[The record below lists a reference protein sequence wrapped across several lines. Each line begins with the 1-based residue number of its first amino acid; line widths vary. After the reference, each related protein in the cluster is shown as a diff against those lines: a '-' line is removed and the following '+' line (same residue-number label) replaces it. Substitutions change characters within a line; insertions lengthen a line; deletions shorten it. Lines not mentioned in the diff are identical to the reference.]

1 MPAGGGAFRPFLF
14 LLPPHVFNPTRLATT
29 MSQTPDTSQE
39 PSAALGADQLD
50 ELDTLLDDLRSRAE
64 EIPQW
69 EFCDGFLTALACTR
83 RPVPVA
89 EWLPMLLGDGGELD
103 VAEGEPLPLLPA
115 FADAAQQARFLELWT
130 LRWNEVVSQLDADVQ
145 SLDEDD
151 AFQPEAMDMRGAIA
165 SLPEEERA
173 DMEGQEIP
181 SFGQVWALGFMF
193 AVENWPEEW
202 AAPRDREAA
211 DWLNEALDG
220 IVALT
225 EDDTG
230 KPEVCMYT
238 EDGPPS
244 TSQARVE
251 TFGEAIW
258 AVYDLRRLW
267 KSMGPRVEAVRRA
280 DTPGRNDP
288 CSCGSGKK
296 YKKCCGAN

>member
-1 MPAGGGAFRPFLF
+1 
-14 LLPPHVFNPTRLATT
+14 
-29 MSQTPDTSQE
+29 MSHADDTPSQE

-50 ELDTLLDDLRSRAE
+50 ELDTLLDDLRTRAE

-83 RPVPVA
+83 REVPTA
-89 EWLPMLLGDGGELD
+89 EWLSMLLGDGAELEP
-103 VAEGEPLPLLPA
+103 AEDGTLPVLPA
-115 FADAAQQARFLELWT
+115 FTDAAQQARFLELWS
-130 LRWNEVVSQLDADVQ
+130 LRWTEVVAQLDADVQ

-165 SLPEEERA
+165 SLPEDERA

-211 DWLNEALDG
+211 EWLNEALDG

-230 KPEVCMYT
+230 KPEVCMYS

-288 CSCGSGKK
+288 CHCGSGKK
-296 YKKCCGAN
+296 FKKCHGA